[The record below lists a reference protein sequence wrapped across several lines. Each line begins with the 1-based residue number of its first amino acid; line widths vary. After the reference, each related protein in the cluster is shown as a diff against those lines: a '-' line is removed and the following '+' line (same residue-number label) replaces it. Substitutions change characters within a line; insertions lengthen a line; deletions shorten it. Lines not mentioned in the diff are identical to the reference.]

1 MICPICQKRKA
12 KRHCPAKSEM
22 ICAIC
27 CGTER
32 EVTIDCPLDCP
43 HLVASRQHY
52 DSRRAVDWA
61 KVPFADQRIPQ
72 SVLEVHEQL
81 FTELSY
87 EILECASEDRS
98 LVDSDVQAALQA
110 LAETYQ
116 TLANGIV
123 YEKPPHH
130 RLQRVLYDRLRRVI
144 EEHQKKADG
153 RLIAGPHTRD
163 SEMRDLLIL
172 LTQLAAGWANGR
184 PKGRAFMDMLRSQF
198 KPGTFAFKAGSSLIV
213 TP

>member
-81 FTELSY
+81 FTEFWS
-87 EILECASEDRS
+87 
-98 LVDSDVQAALQA
+98 VQVR
-110 LAETYQ
+110 
-116 TLANGIV
+116 ID
-123 YEKPPHH
+123 PWWIPMCR
-130 RLQRVLYDRLRRVI
+130 RL
-144 EEHQKKADG
+144 
-153 RLIAGPHTRD
+153 
-163 SEMRDLLIL
+163 
-172 LTQLAAGWANGR
+172 
-184 PKGRAFMDMLRSQF
+184 F
-198 KPGTFAFKAGSSLIV
+198 KPLPKPIRRWPMGLCMKNRPIIACNVCFMTG
-213 TP
+213 

>member
-1 MICPICQKRKA
+1 MLLNNPPQPVIKHTLQAMMGRFFIHNPIGQRLIGFGKGL
-12 KRHCPAKSEM
+12 KSRLHIGIHKGSIVFYE
-22 ICAIC
+22 IVECAI
-27 CGTER
+27 
-32 EVTIDCPLDCP
+32 
-43 HLVASRQHY
+43 
-52 DSRRAVDWA
+52 
-61 KVPFADQRIPQ
+61 
-72 SVLEVHEQL
+72 
-81 FTELSY
+81 
-87 EILECASEDRS
+87 EDRF
-98 LVDSDVQAALQA
+98 LLDSDVQAALQP

>member
-32 EVTIDCPLDCP
+32 EVTIDCPSDCP

-52 DSRRAVDWA
+52 DSRRVVDWE
-61 KVPFADQRIPQ
+61 KMPFADQRIPE
-72 SVLEVHEQL
+72 SALEVHQQL
-81 FTELSY
+81 FMELSY
-87 EILECASEDRS
+87 GVLECASENPS

-116 TLANGIV
+116 TLATGIV
-123 YEKPPHH
+123 YEKAPDH
-130 RLQRVLYDRLRRVI
+130 RLQRELYDRLRKII
-144 EEHQKKADG
+144 EEHQKKTDG
-153 RLIAGPHTRD
+153 RLIASPYARN
-163 SEMRDLLIL
+163 SEMRDFLVLLA
-172 LTQLAAGWANGR
+172 QLAAGWANGR

-198 KPGTFAFKAGSSLIV
+198 KPGTFASKAGSSLIV